1 MRIPFNRPYMKGR
14 EFEYLKEVLDVGNVG
29 GGGAFTK
36 RAEGW
41 LEDRLGVPRALL
53 TTSCTA
59 ALEMAV
65 ILADIG
71 PGDEVIMPSFTIS
84 SMANAVVLRGGVP
97 VFVDIRADTLCID
110 ERQIEAAL
118 SSRTRAIMPM
128 HYAGAACDM
137 AVIKDIAARH
147 DLVVIE
153 DAAHALLSTYKDSPC
168 GSLGDIA
175 TVSFHE
181 TKNVVSGEGGALL
194 INSADL
200 IERAEVVLN
209 LGTNRSQFK
218 RGEVKHYEWLDI
230 GSSYLPSELTAACL
244 FAQLEQ
250 ADFITARRRE
260 IWHHY
265 HDAMERHETSRR
277 LTRPSVPADR
287 EINGHIYYVLLPD
300 TELRGKVIEALSSNG
315 IDAHTHYVPLH
326 NTPAGR
332 RYCRT
337 AGAMDV
343 TNSVAER
350 LLRLPIWV
358 GIEPHLE
365 WITQQVGS
373 ILAQPQ

>member
-218 RGEVKHYEWLDI
+218 RGEVK
-230 GSSYLPSELTAACL
+230 
-244 FAQLEQ
+244 
-250 ADFITARRRE
+250 
-260 IWHHY
+260 
-265 HDAMERHETSRR
+265 
-277 LTRPSVPADR
+277 
-287 EINGHIYYVLLPD
+287 
-300 TELRGKVIEALSSNG
+300 AL
-315 IDAHTHYVPLH
+315 
-326 NTPAGR
+326 
-332 RYCRT
+332 
-337 AGAMDV
+337 
-343 TNSVAER
+343 
-350 LLRLPIWV
+350 
-358 GIEPHLE
+358 
-365 WITQQVGS
+365 
-373 ILAQPQ
+373 